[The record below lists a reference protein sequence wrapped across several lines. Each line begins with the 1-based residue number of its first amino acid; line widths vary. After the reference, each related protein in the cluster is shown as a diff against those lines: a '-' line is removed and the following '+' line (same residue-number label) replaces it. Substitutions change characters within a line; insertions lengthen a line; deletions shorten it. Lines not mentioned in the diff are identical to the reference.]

1 MGTRTGA
8 GGPRHGASGTIPNAS
23 HGMLEMDRP
32 RPIWPWL
39 LVFGLLITGGL
50 AYLFFR
56 FPGSVATNEE
66 QADLFRSVLVL
77 LLVASGAVV
86 HWRLRPG
93 QALKNALAWIAIAGV
108 LFIGYAFR
116 HEAQAFKDR
125 LWGELVPSGGIVEAG
140 AIRFSA
146 GRDGH
151 FTVEAEINKE
161 RVRFLVDTGASDVVL
176 SPADATRLGI
186 DLNTLAF
193 NRRYSTANGIG
204 FGAPVVLARITV
216 GPISID
222 NVRASVNREPMSRSL
237 LGMSFLSR
245 LSGYEVSR
253 DTLILKR

>member
-1 MGTRTGA
+1 
-8 GGPRHGASGTIPNAS
+8 
-23 HGMLEMDRP
+23 MDRQ

-39 LVFGLLITGGL
+39 LGLGMILTAGL

-56 FPGSVATNEE
+56 FPDSVSTNEE
-66 QADLFRSVLVL
+66 QADLFRSVFVL

-93 QALKNALAWIAIAGV
+93 EAFKNALAWLAIGGV
-108 LFIGYAFR
+108 LFIGYTFR
-116 HEAQAFKDR
+116 HEAQSLKDR
-125 LWGELVPSGGIVEAG
+125 LLGELVPSGGVIEG
-140 AIRFSA
+140 SAIRFVA

-151 FTVEAEINKE
+151 FTVEAEIDKE

-176 SPADATRLGI
+176 SPADAKRLGF
-186 DLNTLAF
+186 DLNTLVF
-193 NRRYSTANGIG
+193 NRRYNTANGIG
-204 FGAPVVLARITV
+204 YGAPILLKRVTV

-245 LSGYEVSR
+245 LSGYEVTR
-253 DTLILKR
+253 DTLILKP